1 MKTYLLSLIL
11 AALAAVPDQLAK
23 NLAVADIASP
33 PVASLEENDDDNTI
47 AFVNGIEPGLVCP
60 MHGPDISG
68 KVALAPSGWWGRGER
83 RHIMID
89 VTYGCLQGC
98 TWLVRESVSQ
108 PEPDSFHRLPPRA
121 QRDQQAHTIG
131 PGACV
136 YSISPTGVA
145 VSSQGG
151 TFTVTVSAAKKN

>member
-11 AALAAVPDQLAK
+11 AALAAPSP
-23 NLAVADIASP
+23 DIASP
-33 PVASLEENDDDNTI
+33 PAASLEENEDDNQI

-68 KVALAPSGWWGRGER
+68 KVALAPSGWWGRGEG

-108 PEPDSFHRLPPRA
+108 PEPGGWHRLPPRA
-121 QRDQQAHTIG
+121 ERGSLPLGRGSLPLG

-145 VSSQGG
+145 VTSQGG
-151 TFTVTVSAAKKN
+151 TFTVTVSAEKKN